1 MVLDAAGLSRRA
13 SIKSAES
20 MRTNCTNRELNYN
33 TGHIARTLRLGS
45 ANVGAP
51 LKRPSGFSTTTM
63 DRHHMPPSPGADL
76 GTPRPAAQQL
86 GSPVTFP
93 TSSSTETPTLS
104 NHRGSEQSPL
114 SGDFSAQLDN
124 SLSLQLPPLKLSFPD
139 DTATELPPIQ
149 AKNERPAGSSAPTL
163 PPISSVTGTQAHAP
177 LPKPPET
184 SPPPPPL
191 ASPPTHW
198 PSLNPF
204 TTYYKPSYLDPVESS
219 PSATSDQGSG
229 ARARSVT
236 LDDPDVRIAAEAL
249 GQMKTDFSSSRSQ
262 STSLSS
268 STGNRKPSKDTKK
281 GSVLSPKSNGSNRP
295 EPEPLLSLITTA
307 HPLLASAVEGAA
319 SVYIGGKNYSPH
331 IKTGAEYVES
341 YLRPVGKAVGTVS
354 RKTGVEGG
362 VRWIFGMRNR
372 KQQASSD
379 IEAGERGNS
388 KRRKSDVPSKGEA
401 AADAPPQETL
411 PDYDDRRMSISTVD
425 TLPAYDDH
433 RSPAYSEL
441 PDYKTIVGQ
450 NSSSAA
456 QPWGQKLV
464 VTTSGL
470 GVAMKQESLR
480 SLRYCLKVVRDT
492 NGYIS
497 EVLVKLK
504 SVLDEYD
511 STVQK
516 DGEDHAMEDGDQP
529 ASQSADNRSKL
540 LKRMSE
546 LREDLFSV
554 IHRTVQTI
562 SKYAGGALPEN
573 ARNLVHRQLMSLPSL
588 YQFHYVREKEG
599 RRESSS
605 SPESLSRDSAH
616 LALLF
621 AKEAL
626 HMMTQVGEV
635 LNRTLVSAEE
645 WCETLYKQKA
655 EQSQSPPA
663 TSEPATSVPPQ
674 AVDREVTMSG

>member
-1 MVLDAAGLSRRA
+1 
-13 SIKSAES
+13 
-20 MRTNCTNRELNYN
+20 
-33 TGHIARTLRLGS
+33 
-45 ANVGAP
+45 
-51 LKRPSGFSTTTM
+51 M
-63 DRHHMPPSPGADL
+63 DRHHMAPSPSEDL
-76 GTPRPAAQQL
+76 GAPRPPAQPL
-86 GSPVTFP
+86 GSPVAFP
-93 TSSSTETPTLS
+93 AISSTETPTHS

-124 SLSLQLPPLKLSFPD
+124 SLPLQLPPLKLSFPD

-149 AKNERPAGSSAPTL
+149 ARNVRSSGSSAPTL
-163 PPISSVTGTQAHAP
+163 PPISSVTGAQAHAP
-177 LPKPPET
+177 LPKPPEA

-204 TTYYKPSYLDPVESS
+204 TTYYRPSYLDPVESS
-219 PSATSDQGSG
+219 PSATSEQSSG

-262 STSLSS
+262 STSHAS
-268 STGNRKPSKDTKK
+268 STGVRKPSRDAKK
-281 GSVLSPKSNGSNRP
+281 GGFLSQSHKSNGSHRP

-362 VRWIFGMRNR
+362 VRWIFGMRSR

-379 IEAGERGNS
+379 IETGERGNS
-388 KRRKSDVPSKGEA
+388 KRRKSDVPSKGETTT
-401 AADAPPQETL
+401 DAPQETL

-425 TLPAYDDH
+425 TLPAYDEQ

-441 PDYKTIVGQ
+441 PDYKTVVGQ
-450 NSSSAA
+450 SSAGAA
-456 QPWGQKLV
+456 QPWGQKFV

-516 DGEDHAMEDGDQP
+516 DGEDHAMEGGEQQT
-529 ASQSADNRSKL
+529 SQSADNRNKL

-645 WCETLYKQKA
+645 WCETLYKKKA

-663 TSEPATSVPPQ
+663 PSDPVTPIPPE
-674 AVDREVTMSG
+674 AVDRDVTMSG